1 VSKVTLEWCREQDA
15 EDPLR
20 DLRNRFDLPE
30 DLIYMDGNSL
40 GPLPKGVAERV
51 ANTINTEWRTDLI
64 KSWNTADWIK
74 LPSKIGA
81 KIAPLIGASAH
92 EVISADSTSVNLF
105 KVAAAAC
112 KINPDRFEILS
123 EPGNFPSDLYM
134 MQGLTKFLGGN
145 YKLKTANRTGIIDAI
160 TEKTAVVVLT
170 QVHYVTAD
178 MLDMVAITKAAHDKG
193 ALIVWDLCHSVGAV
207 PLDLNGA
214 NADFA
219 VGCGYKYLNG
229 GPGAPAFLFVAD
241 RHLEAVEQPLTGW
254 MGHKAPFDFVDAY
267 TPNDSIKRML
277 VGTPSVLAASAFDTA
292 LDAFSG
298 VNMADIRHK
307 SLGLTKLFIDLVQQE
322 LSDYS
327 FKNATPTDSNRRG
340 SHVSLMHNNGYA
352 IMQALIDHK
361 VIGDFRAP
369 NYMRFGF
376 TPLYLGYED
385 VYRAVET
392 LAEIM
397 ETEVWQDP
405 KYSERGSVT

>member
-1 VSKVTLEWCREQDA
+1 MSKITLEQCREQDA
-15 EDPLR
+15 GDPLR
-20 DLRNRFDLPE
+20 DLRHRFDLPE

-40 GPLPKGVAERV
+40 GPLPKGVADRV
-51 ANTINTEWRTDLI
+51 ARTINHEWRTDLI
-64 KSWNTADWIK
+64 KSWNTANWIN
-74 LPSKIGA
+74 LPSTIGA

-92 EVISADSTSVNLF
+92 EVIVTDSTSVNLF

-112 KINPDRFEILS
+112 KMNPERFEILS

-134 MQGLTKFLGGN
+134 MQGLTKFLGGD
-145 YKLKTANRTGIIDAI
+145 YTLRTADRIGIIDAI

-178 MLDMVAITKAAHDKG
+178 MLDMAAITKAAHDKG

-219 VGCGYKYLNG
+219 VGCSYKYLNG
-229 GPGAPAFLFVAD
+229 GPGAPAFLYVAD
-241 RHLEAVEQPLTGW
+241 RHLDAIEQPLTGW
-254 MGHKAPFDFVDAY
+254 LSHKAPFDFVDDY

-277 VGTPSVLAASAFDTA
+277 VGTPGVLAASAFDTA

-298 VNMADIRHK
+298 VSMADIRHK
-307 SLGLTKLFIDLVQQE
+307 SLALTNLFIDLVKQA
-322 LSDYS
+322 LSDYDFES
-327 FKNATPTDSNRRG
+327 ATPADDSRRG
-340 SHVSLMHNNGYA
+340 SHVSLRHKDGYA

-392 LAEIM
+392 LAKIM
-397 ETEVWQDP
+397 ATGIWREP
-405 KYSERGSVT
+405 RYSERGSVT